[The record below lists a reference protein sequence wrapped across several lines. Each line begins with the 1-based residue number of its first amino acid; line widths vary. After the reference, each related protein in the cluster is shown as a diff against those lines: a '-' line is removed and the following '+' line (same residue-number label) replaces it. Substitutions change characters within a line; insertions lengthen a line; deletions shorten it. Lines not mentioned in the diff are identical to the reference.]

1 MMQLRGVDAPLN
13 VSPRIGAGRGV
24 SLKIDEVSQAV
35 SIAAAEEM
43 VETHFIER
51 RRRRVG
57 GNMAPYVRVK
67 AVGFDNHGH
76 CIPAHVTLDAALDFT
91 VTRIG
96 RLFIGRNGIDVGSID
111 AVRNLESGL

>member
-1 MMQLRGVDAPLN
+1 M
-13 VSPRIGAGRGV
+13 

-35 SIAAAEEM
+35 TIAAAEEM

-76 CIPAHVTLDAALDFT
+76 CIPAHGKKRRGLNTRVPGQQRGELLGLPSQICKVRSGCTRALRHAFDFGFDQLNMCIL
-91 VTRIG
+91 RHQDQ
-96 RLFIGRNGIDVGSID
+96 R
-111 AVRNLESGL
+111 